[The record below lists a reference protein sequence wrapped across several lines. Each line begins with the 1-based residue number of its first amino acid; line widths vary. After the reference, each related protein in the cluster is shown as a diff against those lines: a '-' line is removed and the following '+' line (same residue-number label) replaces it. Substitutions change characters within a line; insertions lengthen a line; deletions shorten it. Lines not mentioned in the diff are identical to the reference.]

1 MTLDYHLHTTRCQ
14 HATGTMDEYVEQGLK
29 MGLKEIGFADH
40 LPLSPAPRGTWS
52 CDWAMQEEELEEY
65 ISDVIKLQKEY
76 PEIKIK
82 LGIEADYFPESIK
95 KTKTLLD
102 NSSWDYII
110 GSVHHIGPWPIDS
123 SLYLGEFTKRDLY
136 KTYETYFELVAGA
149 ARSGLYDIM
158 GHLDVIKK
166 YGFRPQVDLGS
177 LYKDLVKELKA
188 SDVAFEINTS
198 GLRKPV
204 KEIYPAPALLE
215 ELLKGNVP
223 VTLGSDSHAPSEVGK
238 DFEVAIKL
246 LKEFGVSK
254 IASFTGRTWL
264 LIPLE

>member
-1 MTLDYHLHTTRCQ
+1 MTLDYHMHTTRCK
-14 HATGTMDEYVEQGLK
+14 HATGTMAEYVKQGLK

-40 LPLSPAPRGTWS
+40 LPLSPAPKGTWS

-65 ISDVIKLQKEY
+65 IFDVKKLQREY
-76 PEIKIK
+76 PKIKIK

-95 KTKTLLD
+95 ETATLLD
-102 NSSWDYII
+102 KISWDYII

-123 SLYLGEFTKRDLY
+123 SLYLSEFAKRDLY

-149 ARSGLYDIM
+149 AKSGLFDII

-166 YGFRPQVDLGS
+166 YGFKPQKDLGS

-204 KEIYPAPALLE
+204 NEIYPAPALIE
-215 ELLKGNVP
+215 ELLKSNVP

-238 DFEVAIKL
+238 DLEIAIQL
-246 LKEFGVSK
+246 LKELGVSK
-254 IASFTGRTWL
+254 IASFTGRKRL